1 MFIGM
6 SMDTTQT
13 QMSQA
18 VLEGVAFAIRDS
30 FEVAK
35 SQGIEIERTKL
46 CGGGAKSR
54 IWRKIVANVLGI
66 KVDILKTEEGP
77 GLGAAMLAAVA
88 CGEYAS
94 VKEAAD
100 KIVEV
105 VETIEP
111 EREIVEKYNKQY
123 SKFVQIYPTVKDLYE
138 L

>member
-1 MFIGM
+1 
-6 SMDTTQT
+6 
-13 QMSQA
+13 
-18 VLEGVAFAIRDS
+18 
-30 FEVAK
+30 
-35 SQGIEIERTKL
+35 
-46 CGGGAKSR
+46 
-54 IWRKIVANVLGI
+54 
-66 KVDILKTEEGP
+66 
-77 GLGAAMLAAVA
+77 MLAAVA

-123 SKFVQIYPTVKDLYE
+123 SKFVQMYPTVKDLYE